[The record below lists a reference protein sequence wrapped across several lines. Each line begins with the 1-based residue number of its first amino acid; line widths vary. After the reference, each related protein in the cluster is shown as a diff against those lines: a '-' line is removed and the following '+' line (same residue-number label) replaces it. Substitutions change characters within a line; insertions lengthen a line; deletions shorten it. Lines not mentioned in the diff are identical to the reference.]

1 MLFELHNGATDRISH
16 CGVLEFVAEEGMIIM
31 PYWVCAISEL
41 LLLLS
46 SVVLPEKYI
55 SIIHLSFTC
64 IDDAKHASS
73 RG

>member
-31 PYWVCAISEL
+31 PYWVCAISEI

-46 SVVLPEKYI
+46 LVLLPEK
-55 SIIHLSFTC
+55 C
-64 IDDAKHASS
+64 IPTVVV
-73 RG
+73 